1 MSEKRDIAAEIDMR
15 CKAVEAIMQ
24 VRTTGKGYPTIL
36 DEVLEI
42 VGYESLITRTAELEA
57 ELDLNTKLLAGVAK
71 ERDHALRMVDGAVEA
86 MAHRNC
92 LYVDVLEAPIP
103 DKPCAYWK
111 TTPHTEE
118 SCRKCVRDYLDQKV
132 KEAATHA

>member
-24 VRTTGKGYPTIL
+24 VRTTNKGYPTIL

-71 ERDHALRMVDGAVEA
+71 ERDHARRMVDAAIGERVW
-86 MAHRNC
+86 NC
-92 LYVDVLEAPIP
+92 IGCAIGCRVKP
-103 DKPCAYWK
+103 DKD
-111 TTPHTEE
+111 E
-118 SCRKCVRDYLDQKV
+118 CRQRIRDYLDAKA
-132 KEAATHA
+132 KEALDPHA